1 MFRSRPPI
9 LFSGRSFQS
18 FALGRSRKSQ
28 PTSSSPKR
36 YIGQNV
42 NWKFWVFWEVNLR
55 IRAGSVE
62 EMAIGVDSEQV
73 LTQEARENRHQKLEK
88 QAVKGTVYIV
98 AFYGISVALR
108 MVSSVVLTRLF
119 SPEYFGLMTLL
130 TTVLVGLNLF
140 SHIGLGDSVIQS
152 PRGDEPVFLNT
163 AWTLGVIRGAGL
175 WVTTILLAWPV
186 ALFYHERRMIVLL
199 PVLGFGCVISG
210 FASPSLLNLARH
222 LGVGKASMLELIG
235 QLVYFVVT
243 LIWALFD
250 PSLWALVGG
259 KMASELTRTAV
270 SFYIIPEIRPRFV
283 LDKECVHSLVHFGK
297 WILIGTALTFLA
309 TQSDRLILGKLITIE
324 ALGVYGV
331 AFALSDT
338 PRQIIAMFCSRVGY
352 PFIARFAH
360 QPRSEYRSI
369 FLKYRLPVLA
379 VGGLGLVLV
388 ICTGDQLVLHLYDHR
403 YRAAAWMV
411 GVLAIGLWHTM
422 LYGTLSPAILALS
435 KAHYNAFANL
445 VYCISLFTLIPL
457 GFHYYG
463 TLGAVV
469 AVAAGDLPVYF
480 VVLYA
485 AYREGVGTL
494 LQDALATAAFVVTLA
509 GALALRLALGFG
521 QPFHGIYLVR

>member
-1 MFRSRPPI
+1 
-9 LFSGRSFQS
+9 
-18 FALGRSRKSQ
+18 LGKKNCEIVCVGE
-28 PTSSSPKR
+28 TD
-36 YIGQNV
+36 
-42 NWKFWVFWEVNLR
+42 LR
-55 IRAGSVE
+55 IRVWSGLNV
-62 EMAIGVDSEQV
+62 MAIGADREGV
-73 LTQEARENRHQKLEK
+73 LTQETSDSRHKKLEK

-98 AFYGISVALR
+98 GFYGISLTLR
-108 MVSSVVLTRLF
+108 MVSSVILTRLF

-163 AWTLGVIRGAGL
+163 AWTLQVLRGAGL
-175 WVTTILLAWPV
+175 WVITILLTWPV
-186 ALFYHERRMIVLL
+186 ARFYHEPRMIALF
-199 PVLGFGCVISG
+199 PVLGFGCVIAG
-210 FASPSLLNLARH
+210 FASPSLLTLARH
-222 LGVGKASMLELIG
+222 LGVGKASLLELV
-235 QLVYFVVT
+235 QQVVYFVVT
-243 LIWALFD
+243 LIWALID

-259 KMASELTRTAV
+259 KTASELTRTV
-270 SFYIIPEIRPRFV
+270 ISFYIIPDLRPRFV
-283 LDKECVHSLVHFGK
+283 LDKECVHSLLHFGK

-309 TQSDRLILGKLITIE
+309 TQSDRLILGKLISIE

-331 AFALSDT
+331 AFALSDM
-338 PRQIIAMFCSRVGY
+338 PRQIIGMFCTRVGY
-352 PFIARFAH
+352 PFIARFAQ
-360 QPRSEYRSI
+360 QPRDEYRSV

-403 YRAAAWMV
+403 YRAASWMV
-411 GVLAIGLWHTM
+411 GVLAAGLWHTM
-422 LYGTLSPAILALS
+422 LYSTLSPAILALS

-485 AYREGVGTL
+485 AYRERVGTL
-494 LQDALATAAFVVTLA
+494 LQDALMTAAFVMTLA
-509 GALALRLALGFG
+509 GALVFRAVLGCG
-521 QPFHGIYLVR
+521 QPFQGIH